1 MDGITIRP
9 AEEGDLTRLLALFA
23 DYHNDLRA
31 FGMPYTLRP
40 EGLQEVLAARLHSK
54 MFRFLVCCKDGAVCG
69 FLIASVL
76 RISREYACG
85 DSAFMGYINE
95 LYVQPALR
103 GCRLA
108 DRMMDEAEAWLRER
122 GATMVEYCCLAGN
135 ESARRMCARRDYRTV
150 AETLGKNL

>member
-1 MDGITIRP
+1 MEEIIIRP
-9 AEEGDLTRLLALFA
+9 AEEGDLDRLCALFE
-23 DYHNDLRA
+23 DYHADLHA

-40 EGLQEVLAARLHSK
+40 AGLREVLAARLHSK
-54 MFRFLVCCKDGAVCG
+54 LFRFLVCCKDGAACG

-103 GCRLA
+103 GNRLA
-108 DRMMDEAEAWLRER
+108 DRMMDEAEAWLRAR

-135 ESARRMCARRDYRTV
+135 ESARRMCARRNYRTV
-150 AETLGKNL
+150 AQTLGKNL